1 MKITIELSIRDF
13 KAWSGAT
20 NTKNIII
27 DNDKAEEFDQLIEEI
42 YPEGISDTYLN
53 DLLWFDADWILET
66 LGIQIDIETLAEVF

>member
-66 LGIQIDIETLAEVF
+66 LGISEEEEE

>member
-1 MKITIELSIRDF
+1 MKITTELSIRDF
-13 KAWSGAT
+13 NTWSGAT

>member
-1 MKITIELSIRDF
+1 MKITTELSIRDF
-13 KAWSGAT
+13 NAWSGAT

-27 DNDKAEEFDQLIEEI
+27 NNDKAEEFDQLIEEI

-66 LGIQIDIETLAEVF
+66 LGISEEEEEE